1 MTPNLRRALCL
12 PLVLLAAG
20 CLLASAPLFPGAA
33 QVPATTA
40 PRQLCL
46 DGIFEVDHAMP
57 EVTDR
62 VDYARVKEML
72 QEMEL
77 ARDGQKFDECLRLL
91 RDARVILA
99 RY

>member
-1 MTPNLRRALCL
+1 MTPNLRRAFRALS
-12 PLVLLAAG
+12 VLTAASY
-20 CLLASAPLFPGAA
+20 LFAAAPFKLGVA
-33 QVPATTA
+33 QVPMVTGA
-40 PRQLCL
+40 RQLCV